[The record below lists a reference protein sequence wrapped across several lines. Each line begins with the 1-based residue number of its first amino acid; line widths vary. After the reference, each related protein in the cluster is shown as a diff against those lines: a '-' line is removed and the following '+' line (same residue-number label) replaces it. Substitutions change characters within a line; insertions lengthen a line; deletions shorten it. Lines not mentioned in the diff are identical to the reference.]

1 MCGICGF
8 ITKKGYTIEMLNRM
22 RDTMLH
28 RGPDDAGSV
37 IMQGYDNYIIGLA
50 HRRLSVLD
58 LSPLGHQPMF
68 SNNERVG
75 VVFNGEIYNFAEIKE
90 ELKYEYTFS
99 SQCDTEVIIAAY
111 LKWGIDCV
119 NRFNGMFA
127 IALYDR
133 ESESFYLIRDRAGKK
148 PLYYWI
154 DGENMVFSSELKAI
168 IEIPEFPRILDN
180 TVIKKFLV
188 HQYIHA
194 PYTIFNNVY
203 KLEPGTILSF
213 KNGKIEKHK
222 YWDVA
227 FVYTSKS
234 KNLISDYQ
242 TAKHELKQLLMDAVR
257 LRMIADVPVG
267 TFLSG
272 GYDSSL
278 ISAIAQS
285 LSTVPMKT
293 YSIGF
298 YDKEKDEAPYA
309 KKVAEYLGTEHTEYY
324 IDEKE
329 MLKLVESIPQFYDE
343 PFADSS
349 QIPSML
355 VAQLARKDVTVV
367 LSGDGGDE
375 LFCGYNTYDHL
386 ILAQKVDMIAETLG
400 KITNYNEKII
410 SRFPQNVKLMIHNR
424 DIETKTQFFL
434 DPYYEVVD
442 ILLPSKENVKY
453 PFESKYH
460 TANWQ
465 NKRMLLDM
473 DTYLPEDILCK
484 VDRATM
490 KVSLEA
496 RCPLLD
502 YRVMEY
508 SFQIPHK
515 FKYYHNDKKHIL
527 KDITHDFVPKEL
539 LERPKM
545 GFAVPL
551 DKWMRG
557 ALWEQLTD
565 YANEDYINRQGIFRS
580 EDVNNFLKK
589 YKNVGESNSPLT
601 SSYSRIAWSFFVFQ
615 QWYCRYKSLL

>member
-8 ITKKGYTIEMLNRM
+8 ITKKSYTIEMLNRM

-37 IMQGYDNYIIGLA
+37 IMQGRDSYIIGLA
-50 HRRLSVLD
+50 HRRLSILD

-68 SNNERVG
+68 SNNGRVG

-90 ELKYEYTFS
+90 ELTREYAFS
-99 SQCDTEVIIAAY
+99 SKCDTEVIIAAY

-127 IALYDR
+127 IALHDR
-133 ESESFYLIRDRAGKK
+133 ESGNLYLIRDRAGKK

-168 IEIPEFPRILDN
+168 MEIPEFPRILDN
-180 TVIKKFLV
+180 AVIKKFLV

-227 FVYTSKS
+227 SVYTSKS

-242 TAKHELKQLLMDAVR
+242 TAKYELKQLLMDAVR

-298 YDKEKDEAPYA
+298 YDKETAMPFQ
-309 KKVAEYLGTEHTEYY
+309 Y
-324 IDEKE
+324 IR
-329 MLKLVESIPQFYDE
+329 Y
-343 PFADSS
+343 
-349 QIPSML
+349 
-355 VAQLARKDVTVV
+355 
-367 LSGDGGDE
+367 
-375 LFCGYNTYDHL
+375 
-386 ILAQKVDMIAETLG
+386 
-400 KITNYNEKII
+400 
-410 SRFPQNVKLMIHNR
+410 
-424 DIETKTQFFL
+424 
-434 DPYYEVVD
+434 
-442 ILLPSKENVKY
+442 
-453 PFESKYH
+453 
-460 TANWQ
+460 
-465 NKRMLLDM
+465 
-473 DTYLPEDILCK
+473 
-484 VDRATM
+484 
-490 KVSLEA
+490 VS
-496 RCPLLD
+496 
-502 YRVMEY
+502 
-508 SFQIPHK
+508 
-515 FKYYHNDKKHIL
+515 
-527 KDITHDFVPKEL
+527 
-539 LERPKM
+539 
-545 GFAVPL
+545 
-551 DKWMRG
+551 
-557 ALWEQLTD
+557 
-565 YANEDYINRQGIFRS
+565 
-580 EDVNNFLKK
+580 
-589 YKNVGESNSPLT
+589 
-601 SSYSRIAWSFFVFQ
+601 
-615 QWYCRYKSLL
+615 